1 MAILDAAVASN
12 SKSLNATNALATA
25 LANSGDRQ
33 RAEQEFQKARE
44 IARQENATAH
54 ATGENNRGLE
64 LWYNGKLQ
72 EAATAFRS
80 AIAADPRYAEAHNN
94 LGGVLWQM
102 DDHSSAGE
110 EFEAAVRCRADF
122 AQGHNNWGS
131 ALVHAGQIDR
141 ALEEFRA
148 ALKYQPGFAL
158 AHLNLGK
165 ALTARHEVGAAE
177 TEFRRAVALVPEMA
191 AAHLQLGLLLISK
204 GGSQAEA
211 RAELKEGL
219 RLDPTLSSSIPPQ
232 YAHELP

>member
-1 MAILDAAVASN
+1 GELKAAERGGILIVMEYFRSGSQLEPKIVVVRLEVDEMLLRACYFEQATTELKLVSRLDPRNSGAHYGLGLVRLQQGDFAAAEGEFRRAISLRPEFLPAQESLGETLVREHRWGEAVAILDAAVASN

-64 LWYNGKLQ
+64 LWYSGKLQ

-102 DDHSSAGE
+102 DDHSSAG
-110 EFEAAVRCRADF
+110 
-122 AQGHNNWGS
+122 
-131 ALVHAGQIDR
+131 
-141 ALEEFRA
+141 
-148 ALKYQPGFAL
+148 
-158 AHLNLGK
+158 
-165 ALTARHEVGAAE
+165 
-177 TEFRRAVALVPEMA
+177 
-191 AAHLQLGLLLISK
+191 
-204 GGSQAEA
+204 
-211 RAELKEGL
+211 
-219 RLDPTLSSSIPPQ
+219 
-232 YAHELP
+232 